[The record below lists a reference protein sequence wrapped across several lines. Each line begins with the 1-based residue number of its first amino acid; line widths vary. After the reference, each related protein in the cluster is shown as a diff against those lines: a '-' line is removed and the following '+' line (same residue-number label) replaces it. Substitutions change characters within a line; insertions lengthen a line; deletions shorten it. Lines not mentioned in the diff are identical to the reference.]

1 VIDLSDA
8 SDDGLPPTIRK
19 YNRPLF
25 ALLDRCNQS
34 FAQERLARVGVNL
47 LSHGL
52 SDQFNFTFS
61 IFDILL
67 PQLSH
72 AIPSVNAAAAALGA
86 IYELQSTASSTGKSD
101 ERNTIA
107 ANQYSLA
114 IKAMQQDLQ
123 VQKFGTVPL
132 LMICMLL
139 ACSELLLRR
148 RSYSLMHIQAGFKLL
163 EERRAMFAS
172 AISLSNSSSTTSS
185 PEENNHPTPSEAPLS
200 DEDEI
205 FLLFRTFDIH
215 SSTYADRRMPTMPPP
230 RLWLPPAVLS
240 ENLNPQTMGLD
251 LISTIHSCLY
261 FTSTAGQYKYLPSS
275 LIPPSTLI
283 EQGRHLGV
291 LNAWLTRLDRYVMHR
306 SVLGTSSPSQA
317 RHSPSSRTH
326 LLMLRNMCLST
337 IIFASTILSPYET
350 AWDDY
355 SWYFEEIVSGAE
367 EILSSRT
374 RAQSWSPDLTGQP
387 RSDPT
392 YSGDTDFAF
401 TFTPLP
407 GVIQPLCLTAF
418 KYRHSTYR
426 RRAAQLMRRA
436 GREGPWIGELVAAV
450 ADRLIEVEES
460 HALPSENLPTDED
473 LAISTLLWGDVE
485 GSGDIM
491 KGPASIP
498 ENARISGAGMDANIN
513 RNKGVGEHD
522 SKNWTARRSGET
534 RARFFRCRDVEGM
547 LEAGL
552 GARGA
557 GVSPW
562 AEGGREEEV
571 DDGSPNAGR
580 PAWRES
586 RYWEDWNEVLKF

>member
-1 VIDLSDA
+1 MIDLTDA
-8 SDDGLPPTIRK
+8 TEEALPPAYTRHSP
-19 YNRPLF
+19 PLF

-34 FAQERLARVGVNL
+34 FNQERLARVGVNL

-52 SDQFNFTFS
+52 ADQFDFTLS
-61 IFDILL
+61 IFDGLL

-101 ERNTIA
+101 VRNAVA
-107 ANQYSLA
+107 ATQYSLA

-123 VQKFGTVPL
+123 VQRFGTVPL

-163 EERRAMFAS
+163 EERRAMFATACS
-172 AISLSNSSSTTSS
+172 SPDGTSSSV
-185 PEENNHPTPSEAPLS
+185 SEAPLS

-240 ENLNPQTMGLD
+240 EKIDPQTIGLD

-261 FTSTAGQYKYLPSS
+261 FTSTAGQYKYLPASQV
-275 LIPPSTLI
+275 PSEILI
-283 EQGRHLGV
+283 EQGRHLGS

-306 SVLGTSSPSQA
+306 SVLNPSLSKQKG
-317 RHSPSSRTH
+317 RTH

-355 SWYFEEIVSGAE
+355 SWYFEEIISGAE
-367 EILSSRT
+367 EILSSRA
-374 RAQSWSPDLTGQP
+374 RARSWSPDINGQP
-387 RSDPT
+387 KTNTDRT

-418 KYRHSTYR
+418 KYRHSAFR
-426 RRAAQLMRRA
+426 RRAAELMRCA

-460 HALPSENLPTDED
+460 HALPEQDED
-473 LAISTLLWGDVE
+473 IESLLWGEVDLLDTVR
-485 GSGDIM
+485 
-491 KGPASIP
+491 GPSSVP

-513 RNKGVGEHD
+513 RNKRSMDHD

-534 RARFFRCRDVEGM
+534 RARFFRCKDVEGM

-552 GARGA
+552 GGGPR
-557 GVSPW
+557 SPW
-562 AEGGREEEV
+562 SDKDLDVDDASPNGGRPVWKDE
-571 DDGSPNAGR
+571 
-580 PAWRES
+580 

>member
-1 VIDLSDA
+1 MVDLSDA
-8 SDDGLPPTIRK
+8 SEEALPLAYRAHS
-19 YNRPLF
+19 RPLC

-52 SDQFNFTFS
+52 SDQFDFTVS

-86 IYELQSTASSTGKSD
+86 IYELQATASSTGKSD
-101 ERNTIA
+101 ERNAIA
-107 ANQYSLA
+107 ADQYSLA
-114 IKAMQQDLQ
+114 IRAMQQDLQ
-123 VQKFGTVPL
+123 VQRFGTVPL

-163 EERRAMFAS
+163 EERRAEFAS
-172 AISLSNSSSTTSS
+172 AIAASGSSPTSS
-185 PEENNHPTPSEAPLS
+185 LEDSAGTPSEAS
-200 DEDEI
+200 ISNEDEI

-215 SSTYADRRMPTMPPP
+215 SSTYADRRVPTMPPP

-240 ENLNPQTMGLD
+240 EKLNPQTMGLD
-251 LISTIHSCLY
+251 LISAIHSCLF
-261 FTSTAGQYKYLPSS
+261 FTSTAGQYKYLPAAQVPAF
-275 LIPPSTLI
+275 ILI

-306 SVLGTSSPSQA
+306 SILRTSAPGTNPKT
-317 RHSPSSRTH
+317 RTH

-355 SWYFEEIVSGAE
+355 SWYFEEIISGAE
-367 EILSSRT
+367 EILSARSCARSR
-374 RAQSWSPDLTGQP
+374 SWSPDLNELP
-387 RSDPT
+387 DRT
-392 YSGDTDFAF
+392 YSGNTDFAF

-426 RRAAQLMRRA
+426 RRAAQLMRSA
-436 GREGPWIGELVAAV
+436 GREGPWIGALVAAV

-460 HALPSENLPTDED
+460 HALPDTASTED
-473 LAISTLLWGDVE
+473 LDISALLWGDVDG
-485 GSGDIM
+485 GSHVI

-498 ENARISGAGMDANIN
+498 ENARISGAGMDANID
-513 RNKGVGEHD
+513 RKKGVGEHD
-522 SKNWTARRSGET
+522 AKNWTARRSGET

-547 LEAGL
+547 LEAGM
-552 GARGA
+552 G
-557 GVSPW
+557 S
-562 AEGGREEEV
+562 GGRTGMLWPDGNEEFVFV

-580 PAWRES
+580 PIWKEE

>member
-1 VIDLSDA
+1 LSDA
-8 SDDGLPPTIRK
+8 SEEALPPSYRR
-19 YNRPLF
+19 NNPPLF
-25 ALLDRCNQS
+25 ALLDRCNKS
-34 FAQERLARVGVNL
+34 FAQERLARVGVDL

-52 SDQFNFTFS
+52 SDQFEFTVS

-101 ERNTIA
+101 ERNAIA
-107 ANQYSLA
+107 ATQYSLA

-123 VQKFGTVPL
+123 VQRFGTVPL

-163 EERRAMFAS
+163 EERRATFAS
-172 AISLSNSSSTTSS
+172 AMSASKSSSSSSPVDSPSTTSD
-185 PEENNHPTPSEAPLS
+185 APLS

-240 ENLNPQTMGLD
+240 ENLDPRTMGLD

-261 FTSTAGQYKYLPSS
+261 FTSTAGQYKYLPASQVPAS
-275 LIPPSTLI
+275 ILI

-306 SVLGTSSPSQA
+306 SILGTSAP
-317 RHSPSSRTH
+317 RVNPKSRTH

-355 SWYFEEIVSGAE
+355 SWYFEEIISGAE
-367 EILSSRT
+367 EILSSRS
-374 RAQSWSPDLTGQP
+374 RARSRSWSPDLNGQSK
-387 RSDPT
+387 SDPDRT
-392 YSGDTDFAF
+392 YSGNTDFAF

-418 KYRHSTYR
+418 KYRHSSYR
-426 RRAAQLMRRA
+426 RRAAQLMRCA

-450 ADRLIEVEES
+450 AERLIEVEES
-460 HALPSENLPTDED
+460 HALPEGEAEADE
-473 LAISTLLWGDVE
+473 ISALLWGDVGE
-485 GSGDIM
+485 DII

-513 RNKGVGEHD
+513 RNKGPGEHD

-552 GARGA
+552 GVGVEDGA
-557 GVSPW
+557 GIPW
-562 AEGGREEEV
+562 AEAVQEYV
-571 DDGSPNAGR
+571 DHGSPNAGR
-580 PAWRES
+580 PVWRDE

>member
-1 VIDLSDA
+1 VRPPVIDLSDA
-8 SDDGLPPTIRK
+8 SEDALPPSFRRR
-19 YNRPLF
+19 NPPAF
-25 ALLDRCNQS
+25 ALLDRCNKS

-52 SDQFNFTFS
+52 ADQFDFTIS
-61 IFDILL
+61 IFDMLL

-101 ERNTIA
+101 ERNAIA
-107 ANQYSLA
+107 ATQYSLA

-123 VQKFGTVPL
+123 VQRFGTVPL
-132 LMICMLL
+132 LMVCMLL

-163 EERRAMFAS
+163 EERRAAFESEMFAS
-172 AISLSNSSSTTSS
+172 AVSS
-185 PEENNHPTPSEAPLS
+185 PTNIASPPSEIPFS
-200 DEDEI
+200 GEDEI
-205 FLLFRTFDIH
+205 FILFRTFDIH
-215 SSTYADRRMPTMPPP
+215 SSTYADRRMPTMPSP

-240 ENLNPQTMGLD
+240 DNIDPKTMGLD

-261 FTSTAGQYKYLPSS
+261 FTSTAGQYKYLPASH
-275 LIPPSTLI
+275 IPSEILI
-283 EQGRHLGV
+283 EQGRHLGI

-306 SVLGTSSPSQA
+306 SILGTSQA
-317 RHSPSSRTH
+317 KPKGRTH

-367 EILSSRT
+367 EILSE
-374 RAQSWSPDLTGQP
+374 RARARSWSPNINGEPKTDND
-387 RSDPT
+387 RT
-392 YSGDTDFAF
+392 YSGDSDFAF

-418 KYRHSTYR
+418 KYRQSAYR
-426 RRAAQLMRRA
+426 RRAAQLMRCA

-460 HALPSENLPTDED
+460 HALPEADAEIE
-473 LAISTLLWGDVE
+473 ISSLLWGDV
-485 GSGDIM
+485 GLDAVQ
-491 KGPASIP
+491 GPASIP
-498 ENARISGAGMDANIN
+498 ENARISGVGMDANIN
-513 RNKGVGEHD
+513 RNKRAGEHD

-552 GARGA
+552 GVG
-557 GVSPW
+557 GTSPFSDRDG
-562 AEGGREEEV
+562 EIE
-571 DDGSPNAGR
+571 DGSPNAGR
-580 PAWRES
+580 SVWKDE